1 MASLVASHSCTVK
14 ATLDSQRST
23 EEQDVQ
29 VCDATMFNSSTLT
42 WPINFYTSM
51 TLQQQPFDILAET
64 YDENFSHTQ
73 IGKLQR
79 ARVWEKLL
87 PVLKANKKPLN
98 ILEINCG
105 TGEDALQLA
114 AMGHYV
120 IATDASAAMIAKA
133 AQKIS
138 TSIAAQNR
146 VSFIQCSFEELAL
159 QSFDWKF
166 DLIFSN
172 FGGLNCIDS
181 AGLAALSKV
190 FSKVLNPG
198 GQLFFVVMG
207 TFCAWETGWHLVRGK
222 FSTAFR
228 RCKKHAPFTIAGKTI
243 PVCYYSPATFKKLLC
258 HEFAYINS
266 FAAGLF
272 IPPSYLEPFFLKRQA
287 MLGKL
292 NALEKKLA
300 GPSIMC
306 RLSDHYCIVFKK
318 KEQE

>member
-1 MASLVASHSCTVK
+1 M
-14 ATLDSQRST
+14 
-23 EEQDVQ
+23 
-29 VCDATMFNSSTLT
+29 
-42 WPINFYTSM
+42 TSA
-51 TLQQQPFDILAET
+51 QQPFDILAAT
-64 YDENFSHTQ
+64 YDEDFSHTQ

-87 PVLKANKKPLN
+87 PVLQAYKKPLN

-114 AMGHYV
+114 AMGHTV
-120 IATDASAAMIAKA
+120 IATDASAVMIAKA
-133 AQKIS
+133 TKKIS
-138 TSIAAQNR
+138 TSAASQNR
-146 VSFIQCSFEELAL
+146 VSFMQCSFEELAL
-159 QSFDWKF
+159 QSFDSKF

-172 FGGLNCIDS
+172 FGGLNCIHS
-181 AGLAALSKV
+181 SGLTALSKV
-190 FSKVLNPG
+190 FAKLLNPG

-207 TFCAWETGWHLVRGK
+207 TFCAWETGWHLIRGK

-228 RCKKHAPFTIAGKTI
+228 RWKKEVPFTIAGKTI
-243 PVCYYSPATFKKLLC
+243 PVYYYSPATFKKLLY

-272 IPPSYLEPFFLKRQA
+272 IPPSYLEPIFLKHQA

-292 NALEKKLA
+292 NALERKLA